1 MPNNQPVV
9 LRMRISRLENHSELP
24 EIQRNRE
31 NIVDR
36 HHNARH
42 FMDQFWLRAM
52 GESDKRWDDVLEGL
66 NGGGAMLLRT
76 EAYEFFRVGR
86 GALDSLSNAPRQ
98 PPL

>member
-1 MPNNQPVV
+1 
-9 LRMRISRLENHSELP
+9 
-24 EIQRNRE
+24 
-31 NIVDR
+31 
-36 HHNARH
+36 
-42 FMDQFWLRAM
+42 M